1 MVLLLCADK
10 LLLGIWSQYETPV
23 VAITNYSYSY
33 YAVLR
38 TTEVCSYKRS
48 ESIAN
53 SMGLGLRANRASFLG
68 ALGMD

>member
-23 VAITNYSYSY
+23 VAITNYSYYS
-33 YAVLR
+33 VLR

-48 ESIAN
+48 EHMHFNI
-53 SMGLGLRANRASFLG
+53 F
-68 ALGMD
+68 